1 MWIPATPRQ
10 NPTNP
15 DKNPHGR
22 YGGLRTAAGEV
33 RKGKPSGTGDLMLPF
48 RTTPAPRWGTANLNR
63 FANRRTPG
71 EPGEWITEAGRGSRQ
86 HPGGPRQSTQDHV
99 GTHRKIPKNLPKSRP
114 GPSPEPPESL
124 RDPSGTRPSEDNAKK
139 SKKCGPK
146 ISVPSP
152 LGGFLAILGS
162 GREPKITKNG
172 SGDEKVRPETVL
184 EAIFVVFFCG

>member
-1 MWIPATPRQ
+1 MGALLYSPV
-10 NPTNP
+10 
-15 DKNPHGR
+15 G
-22 YGGLRTAAGEV
+22 YGDPRTAGGKE
-33 RKGKPSGTGDLMLPF
+33 RKGKPSRHVFVLT
-48 RTTPAPRWGTANLNR
+48 RPAPRWGTANLNR

-146 ISVPSP
+146 ISHVSP
-152 LGGFLAILGS
+152 LGSFLAILGF
-162 GREPKITKNG
+162 GRESKI
-172 SGDEKVRPETVL
+172 R
-184 EAIFVVFFCG
+184 